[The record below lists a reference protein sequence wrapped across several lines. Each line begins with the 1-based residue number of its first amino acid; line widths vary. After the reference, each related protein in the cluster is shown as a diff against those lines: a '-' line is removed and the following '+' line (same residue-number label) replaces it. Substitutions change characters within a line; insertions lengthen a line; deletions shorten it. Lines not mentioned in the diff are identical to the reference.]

1 MDGMEWNGKGWEGMG
16 EGFVKRI
23 KKKRV
28 TKRGKDQREVPNST
42 KNVTWIPF
50 KGSPPML
57 QMPS

>member
-23 KKKRV
+23 KKKR
-28 TKRGKDQREVPNST
+28 GDENQREVPNST